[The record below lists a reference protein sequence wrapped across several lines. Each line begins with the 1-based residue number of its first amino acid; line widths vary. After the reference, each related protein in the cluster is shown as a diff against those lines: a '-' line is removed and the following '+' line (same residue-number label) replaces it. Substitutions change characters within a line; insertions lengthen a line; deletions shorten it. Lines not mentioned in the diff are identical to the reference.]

1 MKRLGNTYLTE
12 MQVAFSA
19 FENGLLS
26 DWQLDDMY
34 NLCSNEYTEDCH
46 TGGYNLIGFI
56 THKGGR

>member
-1 MKRLGNTYLTE
+1 